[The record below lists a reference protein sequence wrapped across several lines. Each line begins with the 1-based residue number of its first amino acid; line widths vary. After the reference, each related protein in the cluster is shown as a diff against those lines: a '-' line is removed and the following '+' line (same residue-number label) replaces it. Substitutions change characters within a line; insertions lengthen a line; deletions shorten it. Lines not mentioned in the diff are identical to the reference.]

1 MTRWQ
6 ARDPSKLRKAAYI
19 LFSVLTVFVLLSA
32 YFPPIQNGWKLLMR
46 AAKLVPFAE
55 SISHDDLHVHVI
67 DVGKADAIL
76 IESEAAAVLV
86 DTGTIDYSEK
96 ILNYLYGRNITKLD
110 ALVVS
115 HADSD
120 HLGGAENLLQSVS
133 VEEILCSPHSNVD
146 CIFPD
151 VNVAQVGD
159 VYEYGDFCL
168 EIIGPEVKFE
178 TENDNSL
185 VFRLRYETFTML
197 FCGDIE
203 REAENALLLS
213 NVDLKAD
220 VLKVPHHGSDTS
232 SSALFLDAVSPS
244 YAVIST
250 GEDQSRLPRNAV
262 LKRLHDAGIE
272 FFRTDKQGTIVFSV
286 NGEDVKIKVE
296 RE

>member
-6 ARDPSKLRKAAYI
+6 ARDPSKLREAVYI
-19 LFSVLTVFVLLSA
+19 LVSVLAVLVLFSA
-32 YFPPIQNGWKLLMR
+32 YFPPMQNGWKSLMR

-55 SISHDDLHVHVI
+55 GISLDGLQVHVI

-76 IESEAAAVLV
+76 IESEDAAVLV

-96 ILNYLYGRNITKLD
+96 ILHYLHGRNITKLD

-133 VEEILCSPHSNVD
+133 VEEILCSRYSNVEHV
-146 CIFPD
+146 FP
-151 VNVAQVGD
+151 NASAAQVGD

-168 EIIGPEVKFE
+168 EVIGPEVKFE

-185 VFRLRYETFTML
+185 VFRLRYEAFTML

-203 REAENALLLS
+203 RDAENALLFS
-213 NVDLKAD
+213 GADLRAD

-232 SSALFLDAVSPS
+232 SSALFLEAVSPS

-286 NGEDVKIKVE
+286 NGEDVKIMVE

>member
-19 LFSVLTVFVLLSA
+19 LVSVLAVFVLLSA
-32 YFPPIQNGWKLLMR
+32 YFPPIQNGWKSLMR

-55 SISHDDLHVHVI
+55 SISHDDLQVHVI

-76 IESEAAAVLV
+76 IESEDAAVLV

-96 ILNYLYGRNITKLD
+96 ILHYLHGRNITKLD

-213 NVDLKAD
+213 DVDFGEIGWLCDTKKAD
-220 VLKVPHHGSDTS
+220 RPFDSIV
-232 SSALFLDAVSPS
+232 LDALKLEL
-244 YAVIST
+244 ST
-250 GEDQSRLPRNAV
+250 FYSLKENGTTWSRQREIF
-262 LKRLHDAGIE
+262 LKCNNH
-272 FFRTDKQGTIVFSV
+272 
-286 NGEDVKIKVE
+286 
-296 RE
+296 